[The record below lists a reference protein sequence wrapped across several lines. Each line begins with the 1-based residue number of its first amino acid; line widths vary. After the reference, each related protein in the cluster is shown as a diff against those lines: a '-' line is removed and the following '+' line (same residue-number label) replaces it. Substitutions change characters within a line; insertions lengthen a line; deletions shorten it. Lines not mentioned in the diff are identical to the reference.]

1 MGKARV
7 INVLSFINAPYE
19 CDLGDIH
26 DHAEAA
32 NNADHVKVINIGDM
46 EVSVAYDGPE
56 DATDEEIIKSNV
68 SLSEFASDSDDE
80 DDSEDSDEEE

>member
-7 INVLSFINAPYE
+7 INVLSYINAPYE

-32 NNADHVKVINIGDM
+32 HNADHVKVISIGDM
-46 EVSVAYDGPE
+46 EFSVAYDGPE
-56 DATDEEIIKSNV
+56 DATDEEIIKSDV
-68 SLSEFASDSDDE
+68 GLSEFVSEDS
-80 DDSEDSDEEE
+80 DDSEDNDEEE